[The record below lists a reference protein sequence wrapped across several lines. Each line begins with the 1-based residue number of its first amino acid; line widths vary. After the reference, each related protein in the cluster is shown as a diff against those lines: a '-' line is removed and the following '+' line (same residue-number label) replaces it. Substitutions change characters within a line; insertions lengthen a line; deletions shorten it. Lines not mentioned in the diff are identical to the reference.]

1 MFYSTTT
8 CPNLHVPCM
17 IYVPCMIQ
25 KYVYRQIFTRHD
37 ISTSKMNMFC
47 FCISH
52 PLPNHQMYRKMSL
65 KNVLLN
71 SNMFKKFMSH
81 AWFSPRRSPGGLFQ
95 IRDMFT
101 RHDITTSKNKYFLF
115 LYCPSSSEWS
125 DVSKN
130 VIKNG
135 FTQQQH
141 VQNLCV
147 PYMIFFFFSG
157 GFPGDFRG
165 PPDIS
170 KIFPRKSRG
179 LLWRG

>member
-1 MFYSTTT
+1 
-8 CPNLHVPCM
+8 
-17 IYVPCMIQ
+17 
-25 KYVYRQIFTRHD
+25 
-37 ISTSKMNMFC
+37 
-47 FCISH
+47 
-52 PLPNHQMYRKMSL
+52 
-65 KNVLLN
+65 
-71 SNMFKKFMSH
+71 MFKKFMSH
-81 AWFSPRRSPGGLFQ
+81 AWFSPRGSPGGLFQ

-147 PYMIFFFFSG
+147 TCMIFFFFPG
-157 GFPGDFRG
+157 GFRGKKRG

-179 LLWRG
+179 LAPAPQKHEGHVRYSKKQHGLIRFSFARKLFCSDLEVNRAPTDREIRLWKTYM